1 MEVNMS
7 EISDCLQDDILMKPR
22 GRNNWNALWA
32 SETCPTIF
40 SLLHFNL
47 MKESQGA
54 EKAHMIW
61 YVMLCVQQTN
71 LYDIFSLPFSQ

>member
-1 MEVNMS
+1 
-7 EISDCLQDDILMKPR
+7 MKPR

-40 SLLHFNL
+40 YLLHFNL